1 VNEQTITIEKL
12 EEMEAKKERFTYE
25 VEIIDIETV
34 QRGELFKGRT
44 RKPELNSALLWFN
57 YNNEKRRTTLNIPKG
72 LVYDREKGEWVIT
85 DVEGYKRSTRMPN
98 SMWSRFR
105 QVYGIPKI
113 GTKFKVFVT
122 EKGFFQVA
130 L

>member
-1 VNEQTITIEKL
+1 MDEQTITIEKL

-25 VEIIDIETV
+25 VEVIDIEMV

-44 RKPELNSALLWFN
+44 RKPELNSALLWFT
-57 YNNEKRRTTLNIPKG
+57 YNGEKRRATLNVPKG
-72 LVYDREKGEWVIT
+72 LIYDKEKGEWVIT

-105 QVYGIPKI
+105 KEYGIPKI